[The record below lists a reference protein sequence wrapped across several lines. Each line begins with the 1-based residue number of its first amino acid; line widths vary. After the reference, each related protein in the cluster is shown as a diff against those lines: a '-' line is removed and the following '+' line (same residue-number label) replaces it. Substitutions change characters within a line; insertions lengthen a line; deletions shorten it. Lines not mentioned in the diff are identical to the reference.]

1 MSIDCRI
8 KVDRKDFLL
17 DVNLLIAR
25 SGIIGIT
32 GPSGS
37 GKTTLLRAMAGL
49 EKSSDG
55 YLKVG
60 DSLWHNGEK
69 FTPAH
74 QRKIGYVF
82 QEASLFSH
90 LSVRDNIN
98 YGLRRTPEEK
108 RKVAIDYAIELR
120 GIGPL
125 LKRKP
130 SQLSGGE
137 KLRVAIARALAVS
150 PKILLMDEPLSALDS
165 ARKREFLPY
174 LENLHKALDI
184 PIIYVSHSLDE
195 LARLADHLI
204 LLENGKVTASG
215 EIADML
221 TRSDLPLSH
230 SDDAS
235 SLINAHIAGHDD
247 EFELSYIDFS
257 GGRFTVPKRDLPAN
271 CSVRIKIAAR
281 DVSLTK
287 EKQSGTSILNIFPAT
302 VEEITPESKSQVM
315 VRLDAQGTIFLSRIT
330 RKSSQLL
337 ELTKGSKVFAQIKT
351 VALWNSDEYRQN
363 EH

>member
-1 MSIDCRI
+1 MSINCHIR
-8 KVDRKDFLL
+8 VDRKDFIL
-17 DVNLLIAR
+17 DVQLSIA
-25 SGIIGIT
+25 STGIT
-32 GPSGS
+32 GVTGHSGS

-60 DSLWHNGEK
+60 DSVWHNGDK
-69 FTPAH
+69 FVPAY
-74 QRKIGYVF
+74 QRKVGYVF

-90 LSVRDNIN
+90 LNVEDNIN
-98 YGLRRTPEEK
+98 YGLSRTPENQ
-108 RKVAIDYAIELR
+108 RKVDIEHTIELLSL
-120 GIGPL
+120 GSL

-137 KLRVAIARALAVS
+137 KQRVSIARALAVS
-150 PKILLMDEPLSALDS
+150 PKILLMDEPLSALDTT
-165 ARKREFLPY
+165 RKREFLPY
-174 LENLHKALDI
+174 LENLHRALDI

-195 LARLADHLI
+195 LARLADRLI
-204 LLENGKVTASG
+204 LLENGKVIASG

-230 SDDAS
+230 GDDAS
-235 SLINAHIAGHDD
+235 SLINAHIAGHDN
-247 EFELSYIDFS
+247 EFDLSYIDFS

-271 CSVRIKIAAR
+271 CPVRLKIAAR

-287 EKQSGTSILNIFPAT
+287 DQQSGTSILNIFPAT
-302 VEEITPESKSQVM
+302 VEEITPESESQVM
-315 VRLDAQGTIFLSRIT
+315 VRLDAQGTPLLSRIT
-330 RKSSQLL
+330 RKSAQLL

-351 VALWNSDEYRQN
+351 VALWNSDEYRQ
-363 EH
+363 